1 MRALHLAP
9 LLSILLAGCTN
20 APITYPAT
28 CTLPAP
34 VPDASASVG
43 DATWA
48 TAGVLS
54 SVNDTVVTVG
64 AAHAE
69 VITVRRD
76 GCDDLDTCRSDNGC
90 SACGDCDSCAGYE
103 AACVERVQFRVPDV
117 EPGDQALIV
126 TNALGT
132 SATGT
137 LTVLGG
143 DTGTDTGGSD
153 TGTDT
158 GGSDTG
164 GTDTG
169 GSDTGTDTGG
179 TDTGGSDTGAPPS
192 CI

>member
-1 MRALHLAP
+1 MRALPFAP
-9 LLSILLAGCTN
+9 SLLLLLVGCSN
-20 APITYPAT
+20 GPVTYPAT

-34 VPDASASVG
+34 VPDAPASVG
-43 DATWA
+43 DAAWA

-54 SVNDTVVTVG
+54 SLNDTVVTVG
-64 AAHAE
+64 SSQAE
-69 VITVRRD
+69 VLAVRRD

-90 SACGDCDSCAGYE
+90 SACGDCDSCASYE
-103 AACVERVQFRVPDV
+103 AACVERVQFHVPAV

-126 TNALGT
+126 INALGT

-143 DTGTDTGGSD
+143 DTGGDTGGSD
-153 TGTDT
+153 TGADTGGADT

-169 GSDTGTDTGG
+169 GA
-179 TDTGGSDTGAPPS
+179 DTGAPPS
-192 CI
+192 CP